1 MARTSTY
8 LNFMGKT
15 EEAFL
20 FYKSAFQTEFTSPIN
35 RMGDVPA
42 GSGMP
47 TLSEAEK
54 RMVMHVELPITGG
67 HVLMGT
73 DALESMGH
81 SLTFG
86 NNISINLEPDT
97 RAETERLFKALAAIA
112 LRGIDLTKLE
122 SRPIPGRKWEYLFYV
137 DLAAARDDLACARAL
152 AHLAEFAPM
161 VRVLGSYPSSRPSA
175 VAPAQS
181 TPP

>member
-42 GSGMP
+42 GPGMP

-86 NNISINLEPDT
+86 NNVSINLEPDT
-97 RAETERLFKALAAIA
+97 RAETERLFKALAAGGKETMPLQDMFWGGYFGTA
-112 LRGIDLTKLE
+112 
-122 SRPIPGRKWEYLFYV
+122 V
-137 DLAAARDDLACARAL
+137 DKFGVQWMFNCA
-152 AHLAEFAPM
+152 EPKK
-161 VRVLGSYPSSRPSA
+161 
-175 VAPAQS
+175 
-181 TPP
+181 